1 MKITMEEQQKRSER
15 ARLKAY
21 YARRRHKK
29 LKKTPKAKQAGFKNM
44 RLVNKSNSKVAKNGR
59 PVRMTKKKSSNEN
72 YEATA
77 RRGTRR
83 ERPAALEQFATRLVA
98 TDPERTKRDK

>member
-1 MKITMEEQQKRSER
+1 MKITLEEQQKRSER

-44 RLVNKSNSKVAKNGR
+44 RLVNKSNSKVAKKGR
-59 PVRMTKKKSSNEN
+59 PVRMTKKNHPMKITKLPPGEARGARDLQRWSNL
-72 YEATA
+72 
-77 RRGTRR
+77 RRG
-83 ERPAALEQFATRLVA
+83 
-98 TDPERTKRDK
+98 